1 MSTKEAQEHLVKNM
15 RNWQKVENSAVA
27 STGAI
32 IEKTDNPII
41 RLVMEI
47 IQRDSQMHYRIQ
59 DLIADTLEGKTIA
72 LNPDE
77 VGKIWD
83 MVEKHIEL
91 EKKTVDL
98 AQSSLAATE
107 GKKGL
112 IVQRYLLEY
121 LLKDEQKHDELLA
134 NLEAVK
140 KDMYPYA

>member
-77 VGKIWD
+77 VGKIW
-83 MVEKHIEL
+83 
-91 EKKTVDL
+91 TWWRST
-98 AQSSLAATE
+98 SSWKRRLWTWPSPASPPRKERRA
-107 GKKGL
+107 
-112 IVQRYLLEY
+112 
-121 LLKDEQKHDELLA
+121 
-134 NLEAVK
+134 
-140 KDMYPYA
+140 